1 MNSSEKAIKKLE
13 NQYIEWIGTHK
24 WFIPSG
30 WILGSVGLCA
40 LTVLSATITPLT
52 AAILLGIWSV
62 GYFVIAYSLVPIVLH
77 EVDIDREINTEL
89 VEMGVRKPKDWKLIF
104 TSTGWLVA
112 CIILVAI
119 RDLFPATRFVVNLI
133 VIGWVL
139 YWGVT
144 ILQAFF
150 KVLFL
155 SRHK

>member
-1 MNSSEKAIKKLE
+1 MSRKKQNTQKAMVAHIA
-13 NQYIEWIGTHK
+13 YRFYGVPT
-24 WFIPSG
+24 
-30 WILGSVGLCA
+30 
-40 LTVLSATITPLT
+40 
-52 AAILLGIWSV
+52 
-62 GYFVIAYSLVPIVLH
+62 AYSLVPIVLH

-89 VEMGVRKPKDWKLIF
+89 VEMGVRKPRDWKLIF

-150 KVLFL
+150 KILFL